1 MASKRFQRSVSALI
15 LTAVLLSGCQAG
27 AQKKGKDGSG
37 GNAVTD
43 GSTSDIN
50 NTSSDTLTSGTSEE
64 TPANTPTPAFTPTPT
79 LSPAPKYENNST
91 NVDGHHEFQPHVFS
105 TVYQNE
111 FGGKTKEALYAYIDA
126 VRNGDDSFPCPDENT
141 YKWVIGHLASHFCP
155 VGDYFV
161 DETLATGPLY
171 KNGTG
176 YIYYTIP
183 KEEVAQKQKE
193 FEEEIVSI
201 LDDCV
206 SDDYDDFEKVLSLYE
221 YMCINFTYDFDK
233 LEHLAEAEQSIYG
246 VLQSKLGVCGEISL
260 LYNYLLLQVG
270 VDTDSISGTNF
281 DGENYGINHAWV
293 CVSLDGEYYHVD
305 PTSGIG
311 AKAKLDFFL
320 TTDESRE
327 NRDGLP
333 KDTFCFGAYGDET
346 WKHMTFSA
354 TDNRYEELWGIS
366 HGGGAM
372 YVGMDRENKDVICE
386 DYSGYTFTF
395 HYGK

>member
-91 NVDGHHEFQPHVFS
+91 NVDGHHEFRPHVFS

-126 VRNGDDSFPCPDENT
+126 VRNGDDTFPCPDENT
-141 YKWVIGHLASHFCP
+141 YRWVIGHLASHFCP

-171 KNGTG
+171 ENGTG

-183 KEEVAQKQKE
+183 K
-193 FEEEIVSI
+193 
-201 LDDCV
+201 
-206 SDDYDDFEKVLSLYE
+206 
-221 YMCINFTYDFDK
+221 
-233 LEHLAEAEQSIYG
+233 
-246 VLQSKLGVCGEISL
+246 
-260 LYNYLLLQVG
+260 
-270 VDTDSISGTNF
+270 
-281 DGENYGINHAWV
+281 
-293 CVSLDGEYYHVD
+293 
-305 PTSGIG
+305 
-311 AKAKLDFFL
+311 
-320 TTDESRE
+320 
-327 NRDGLP
+327 
-333 KDTFCFGAYGDET
+333 DTFCLGVYGDET